1 MLISFNKL
9 LESLEEIA
17 VSYIDYCANYAK
29 ALLNQI
35 KDQPE
40 FVNGIEELNFLDKN
54 QDLIQYLLVDLFPTA
69 LLKNEIKAATSPFYD
84 ITLNYSEL

>member
-1 MLISFNKL
+1 MISNYKYTSPFKMLISFNKL

-40 FVNGIEELNFLDKN
+40 FVNGIKDLNFWIKTR
-54 QDLIQYLLVDLFPTA
+54 ILLNICWQIYFQPR
-69 LLKNEIKAATSPFYD
+69 
-84 ITLNYSEL
+84 YSNMK

>member
-40 FVNGIEELNFLDKN
+40 FVNGIKDLNFWIKTR
-54 QDLIQYLLVDLFPTA
+54 ILLNICWQIYFQPR
-69 LLKNEIKAATSPFYD
+69 
-84 ITLNYSEL
+84 YSKMK

>member
-1 MLISFNKL
+1 MISNYKYTSPFKMLISFNKL

-40 FVNGIEELNFLDKN
+40 FVNGIKDLNFW
-54 QDLIQYLLVDLFPTA
+54 
-69 LLKNEIKAATSPFYD
+69 IKTR
-84 ITLNYSEL
+84 I

>member
-1 MLISFNKL
+1 MISNYKYTSPFKMLISFNKL

-40 FVNGIEELNFLDKN
+40 FVNGIKDLNFWIKTR
-54 QDLIQYLLVDLFPTA
+54 ILLNICWQIYFQPR
-69 LLKNEIKAATSPFYD
+69 
-84 ITLNYSEL
+84 YSKMK